1 METTGLFIHDKIP
14 QAFYDVF
21 NEFMFGRDLKIYNKL
36 ISSSLHFFVRSRLKS
51 KPKPKKTAPTLT
63 EKTIKGAGAKRKA
76 KKAASGKPKEIK

>member
-36 ISSSLHFFVRSRLKS
+36 ISIASFFVRSRLKS
-51 KPKPKKTAPTLT
+51 KSKPKKTAPTLT

>member
-1 METTGLFIHDKIP
+1 METTGPFIHDKIT
-14 QAFYDVF
+14 QAFCDVF

-36 ISSSLHFFVRSRLKS
+36 ISIASFFVRSRLKS
-51 KPKPKKTAPTLT
+51 KSKPKKTAPTLT